1 MGGTTR
7 TKARTT
13 LREPAFGVPW
23 PSDMAE
29 FLKRSAMVIRAKQGQ
44 TIPLS
49 SGTEGLVYFVRSGS
63 LALQASIPGRRR
75 LILCLLFPGD
85 LFETTCSPALP
96 DASLLAT
103 CGAEVFKTNLRTLM
117 DVLAAG
123 QGLARSALN
132 KLQAQKSRLIL
143 HNTMI
148 GALTGEERTA
158 AVLLELGLRLGTP
171 FDGGTA
177 FALPL
182 SRSDIA
188 DYLALNPDTLSRH
201 FSRLKALGIIHQNG
215 RSQTK
220 ILDWPAL
227 RRECPIADAI
237 ELLHQKS
244 R

>member
-13 LREPAFGVPW
+13 IREPAFGVPW
-23 PSDMAE
+23 SSDVAE
-29 FLKRSAMVIRAKQGQ
+29 FLKKSAMVVRAKQGQ
-44 TIPLS
+44 SMPLS
-49 SGTEGLVYFVRSGS
+49 TGTEGIVYYVRSGS
-63 LALQASIPGRRR
+63 LAFQSSIPGRRR

-96 DASLLAT
+96 DASLHAM
-103 CGAEVFKTNLRTLM
+103 CGADVLKTNLRALM
-117 DVLAAG
+117 DILAAG
-123 QGLARSALN
+123 QGLARSTWN
-132 KLQAQKSRLIL
+132 KLQAQKARLIL

-158 AVLLELGLRLGTP
+158 ALLLELGLRLGTP
-171 FDGGTA
+171 VDGGTA

-182 SRSDIA
+182 SRTDIA

-201 FSRLKALGIIHQNG
+201 FSRLKSLGIIQQTG